1 MDIGFVGL
9 PMEDSASGD
18 APSWSD
24 FRAYATAAEAAGFDI
39 FWVPD
44 ELLWE
49 SEDGKSASGWWECVA
64 LCGAIAASTNTI
76 QVGSW
81 VLSAL
86 HRNPALTAKS
96 AATIDEIS
104 GGRFVLGFGAGHSA
118 RQGEAFGYPPDRI
131 VSRYEEALAIVI
143 DLLRTGS
150 SDRTGTYHS
159 TTRLSHRPAGPRPT
173 GIPIMLAGHGPRNIT
188 MAVTHGDCWSAF
200 ATTSSQPEAFTD
212 MMGLVERTCEE
223 VGRDPG
229 SIGRSIGIAVAP
241 PGRPATG
248 FWEDGDPVMGSF
260 DEIVD
265 TLGRFTDMG
274 VTRLEIMAVGDQ
286 ISAIEELAPV
296 VAALSEGS

>member
-1 MDIGFVGL
+1 
-9 PMEDSASGD
+9 MEDSTTGD

-49 SEDGKSASGWWECVA
+49 SADGDGASGWWECVA
-64 LCGAIAASTNTI
+64 LCGAVASATDTI
-76 QVGSW
+76 QIGTW

-86 HRNPALTAKS
+86 HRNPALSAK
-96 AATIDEIS
+96 AATTLDEIS
-104 GGRFVLGFGAGHSA
+104 DGRFVFGFGAGHSA

-131 VSRYEEALAIVI
+131 VSRYEEALAIVV

-159 TTRLSHRPAGPRPT
+159 TARLDHRPAGPRPT
-173 GIPIMLAGHGPRNIT
+173 GIPLLLAGHGPRNIRL
-188 MAVTHGDCWSAF
+188 AVTHGDYWSGY
-200 ATTSSQPEAFTD
+200 ATTSSQPEAFME
-212 MMGLVERTCEE
+212 MMALVERTCEE
-223 VGRDPG
+223 VGRDPA

-248 FWEDGDPVMGSF
+248 FWEDGDPVMGSL

-265 TLGRFTDMG
+265 TLGRFADMG

-286 ISAIEELAPV
+286 LSAIEELAPV
-296 VAALSEGS
+296 VAAVNAGS